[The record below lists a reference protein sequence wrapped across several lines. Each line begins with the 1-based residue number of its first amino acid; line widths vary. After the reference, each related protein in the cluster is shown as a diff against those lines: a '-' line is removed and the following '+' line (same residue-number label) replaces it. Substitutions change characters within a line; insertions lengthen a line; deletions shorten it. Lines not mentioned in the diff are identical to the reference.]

1 MIKVGMG
8 LFRTL
13 FLLEASPLLW
23 QPYLTTT
30 GASLDIPS
38 KPVYSSGIT
47 TSRSYLETVIF
58 YFKSLQIHHKS
69 KATVL

>member
-1 MIKVGMG
+1 MIKEGMG

-38 KPVYSSGIT
+38 KPVYSSGII
-47 TSRSYLETVIF
+47 VISILMVTQVQTIV
-58 YFKSLQIHHKS
+58 KISENCSDDTH
-69 KATVL
+69 